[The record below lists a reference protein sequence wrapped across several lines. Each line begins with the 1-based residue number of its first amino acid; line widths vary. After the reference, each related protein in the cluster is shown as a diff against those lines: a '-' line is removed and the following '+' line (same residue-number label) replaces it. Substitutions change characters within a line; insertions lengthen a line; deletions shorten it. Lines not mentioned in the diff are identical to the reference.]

1 MWWPAGVHDRDQA
14 AGRQLRRSRRAHGE
28 TVPRVLRGVQARS
41 PRAVV
46 VAAAVVAGSAA
57 AAERV
62 QDPAATASAG
72 RQAAARGAGGG
83 GGAAAGQGEEEEE
96 VPGEEGRAEGGQD
109 AVGHTA
115 DVHHHVDA
123 VQHTGAAQAVHRG
136 GGQRRRRRGR
146 QRQGV
151 GDAGRV
157 GLLLLPVLHQQH
169 HQPGVLRAVQRH
181 VPQDVRAHTQVQVEH
196 PQAAAAAALS
206 RVNAT
211 HTGCSGSSARS
222 LRRND
227 DSRGVSLRV
236 PGARNRC
243 IDSKCSGLG
252 FGLFG
257 MVSERVWGFENPRKI
272 CSSFGFGY
280 DTGFKTFS
288 VFVNGF

>member
-1 MWWPAGVHDRDQA
+1 M
-14 AGRQLRRSRRAHGE
+14 
-28 TVPRVLRGVQARS
+28 LRGVQARS
-41 PRAVV
+41 PRAGD
-46 VAAAVVAGSAA
+46 VAAAVVAGPAA

-62 QDPAATASAG
+62 QDPAATAPAG
-72 RQAAARGAGGG
+72 RPAAARGAGGG
-83 GGAAAGQGEEEEE
+83 GGCGGAAAGQGEEEEE

-123 VQHTGAAQAVHRG
+123 VQHTGVAEAVHRG
-136 GGQRRRRRGR
+136 GGGRRRRGR

-211 HTGCSGSSARS
+211 RAECGSSARS

-227 DSRGVSLRV
+227 DSRGGGGLQRV
-236 PGARNRC
+236 RGARNRC
-243 IDSKCSGLG
+243 
-252 FGLFG
+252 
-257 MVSERVWGFENPRKI
+257 R
-272 CSSFGFGY
+272 
-280 DTGFKTFS
+280 
-288 VFVNGF
+288 